1 MANRAYT
8 EWTQQR
14 GSSGDEV
21 MYAEAVACGAHGT
34 KELQLR
40 VRTGV
45 AARGARLNTPV
56 LLQVSFLRSFSSS
69 SFSRQDILLRVFV
82 RHLPVRPSFSRL
94 PCSLFVRHFQLVHF
108 QRPLKPPFSVY
119 TMV

>member
-1 MANRAYT
+1 
-8 EWTQQR
+8 
-14 GSSGDEV
+14 

-45 AARGARLNTPV
+45 TARGARLNV

-69 SFSRQDILLRVFV
+69 SFSRLDILLRVFV
-82 RHLPVRPSFSRL
+82 RHLPVHRFPDSQSFIFS
-94 PCSLFVRHFQLVHF
+94 SYIFSA
-108 QRPLKPPFSVY
+108 PLNPVY
-119 TMV
+119 TMTTGCIV